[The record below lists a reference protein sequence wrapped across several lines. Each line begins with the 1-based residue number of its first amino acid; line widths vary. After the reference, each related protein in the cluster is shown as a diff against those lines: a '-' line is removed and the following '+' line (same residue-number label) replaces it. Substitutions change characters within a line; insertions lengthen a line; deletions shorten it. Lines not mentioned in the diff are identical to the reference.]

1 MQTIEQWKAERKTP
15 EWVWAA
21 IRVHHPSGTLMT
33 GEEYDATCEALAN
46 RPASGRIE

>member
-21 IRVHHPSGTLMT
+21 LRVHYPSGSVVSGEQYDEICKSLM
-33 GEEYDATCEALAN
+33 E